1 MLRKSLEARQI
12 SKYRGGVDQ
21 AFKINFREEK
31 NTDMNAI
38 KHATQPM
45 IQTPYKPLKII
56 SQQQF

>member
-56 SQQQF
+56 S